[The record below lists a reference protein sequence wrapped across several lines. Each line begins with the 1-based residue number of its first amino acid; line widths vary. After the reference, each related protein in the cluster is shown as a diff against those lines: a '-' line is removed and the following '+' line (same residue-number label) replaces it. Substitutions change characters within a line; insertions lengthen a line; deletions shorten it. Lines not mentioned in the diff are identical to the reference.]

1 MEFDAVSDCLH
12 ILLFLCCNTSQLL
25 VVKRSLFSI
34 NPMPFF
40 VNVTQDEF
48 AEQYEGSPRAY
59 HLQQGIYDMYRKI
72 PNEMEQTGQYTASI
86 NDFPTHMSIYTMLV
100 WGLLMNERGY
110 IDYEG
115 AMVAKCGLDGEGG
128 SKICHN
134 FVRFADVWDKEK
146 IGGGNL
152 WVVRIAKY
160 GTLIV
165 EHVDEDVFSEK
176 EEAAKHELDV
186 IMYTKKHLHSIQL
199 AV

>member
-1 MEFDAVSDCLH
+1 
-12 ILLFLCCNTSQLL
+12 
-25 VVKRSLFSI
+25 
-34 NPMPFF
+34 
-40 VNVTQDEF
+40 
-48 AEQYEGSPRAY
+48 
-59 HLQQGIYDMYRKI
+59 
-72 PNEMEQTGQYTASI
+72 
-86 NDFPTHMSIYTMLV
+86 MLV

-134 FVRFADVWDKEK
+134 FVRFADAWDMEK